1 VVTGIVARFATKQPT
16 MCAVCHRRA
25 MWLGFAPYNRSPI
38 VWLCDDNGCHRAA
51 RNAYS
56 MPDQLLDAL
65 ELGAAFEAGALAA
78 EYLEQVG
85 TTDLAQLSEV
95 QWCEFLRRLVVG
107 FEQVLRRKIL
117 DNEPP
122 F

>member
-1 VVTGIVARFATKQPT
+1 LSSVVARFATKEPT
-16 MCAVCHRRA
+16 VCTVCHRHA

-38 VWLCDDNGCHRAA
+38 AWLCDDGGCHRAA
-51 RNAYS
+51 RKVYT
-56 MPDQLLDAL
+56 MPDVLLDAL
-65 ELGAAFEAGALAA
+65 ELGAAFEAGATAA

-85 TTDLAQLSEV
+85 TTDLAKLSEAE
-95 QWCEFLRRLVVG
+95 WREFLRRLFVG
-107 FEQVLRRKIL
+107 FERVLRRKIL